1 MADREMTSR
10 ERLEHVWNFQEP
22 DRVPIEMN
30 ISAEAARDPRSAKV
44 RELMAKYSDRFYGW
58 SPNWGWFG
66 MPVKTESKVIEHKPG
81 EYKRVQRI
89 VHSPIGDFDSIDW
102 YPASTIDYA
111 WEKMYFSTP
120 DDLRKL
126 KDVPFYPLKIDPSS
140 YRKRVKQ
147 VEDRGLVAV
156 NVPNPFGILVRSA
169 KREDFFS
176 WLILERTL
184 IHDVLSILFAH
195 VTQKLE
201 YLLSI
206 IDAKY
211 FSSSGQEL
219 ALDPWMSPAMYDEFV
234 KPYDTMI
241 YELIRKHG
249 GNVRIHC
256 HGNAMKYLERFLDSG
271 INGIEPCEPPPQGDV
286 VLKGAKQCVGDRML
300 LCGNIPSQNFRFTDL
315 DHTEELVK
323 QTIRDG
329 APGGGFILRTTGGSA
344 GTWMVPELDLDHQLA
359 HCQRLIEAG
368 LKYGKYPINI

>member
-66 MPVKTESKVIEHKPG
+66 MPVKTESKVIEDKPG

-126 KDVPFYPLKIDPSS
+126 RDVPFYPLKIDPSS
-140 YRKRVKQ
+140 YQKRVKQ

-219 ALDPWMSPAMYDEFV
+219 ALDPWMSPAMYD
-234 KPYDTMI
+234 
-241 YELIRKHG
+241 
-249 GNVRIHC
+249 
-256 HGNAMKYLERFLDSG
+256 
-271 INGIEPCEPPPQGDV
+271 
-286 VLKGAKQCVGDRML
+286 
-300 LCGNIPSQNFRFTDL
+300 
-315 DHTEELVK
+315 
-323 QTIRDG
+323 
-329 APGGGFILRTTGGSA
+329 
-344 GTWMVPELDLDHQLA
+344 
-359 HCQRLIEAG
+359 
-368 LKYGKYPINI
+368 